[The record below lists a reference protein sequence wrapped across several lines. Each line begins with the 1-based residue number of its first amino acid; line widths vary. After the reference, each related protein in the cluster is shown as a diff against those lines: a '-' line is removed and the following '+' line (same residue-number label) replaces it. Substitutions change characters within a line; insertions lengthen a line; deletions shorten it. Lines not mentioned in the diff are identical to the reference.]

1 MGEILLDCAKRVVL
15 FGGKLSAWLFLPMLT
30 LVAIFDITTRRVL
43 QLGSTP
49 LQELEWHFFFAGI
62 TFSLGY
68 AYLTDKHVRIDI
80 LRERLSPRTKL
91 WIERV
96 FLVTIMIPFALVII
110 WFGGR
115 MTWLSYFQGEG
126 SRAALGLPYRWIVKA
141 TLPIG
146 AFLLFLA
153 CSYRLFQPMESA
165 SPSSDDAQPPPGHLT
180 STSRAQAQ

>member
-1 MGEILLDCAKRVVL
+1 MGEVLLDYAKRLVL
-15 FGGKLSAWLFLPMLT
+15 FGGKLSAWVFLPMLV
-30 LVAIFDITTRRVL
+30 LVAIFDITTRRFL

-68 AYLTDKHVRIDI
+68 AYLKDKHVRIDI
-80 LRERLSPRTKL
+80 LRERLAPRTRL
-91 WIERV
+91 WIERT

-115 MTWLSYFQGEG
+115 MTWLSYYQGEG

-141 TLPIG
+141 ALPIG
-146 AFLLFLA
+146 AFLLLLA
-153 CSYRLFQPMESA
+153 SSYRLFRPMESD
-165 SPSSDDAQPPPGHLT
+165 SPSSDDMRPPDHRT
-180 STSRAQAQ
+180 SASRVQAP